1 MPTVLIFGYL
11 IVFLDKCPSDQV
23 MSHFNSGFHAIL
35 STEWHKKIIATL
47 IDQCIHIYIV
57 EIGDNE
63 SDVYMAVDFLWFL

>member
-1 MPTVLIFGYL
+1 
-11 IVFLDKCPSDQV
+11 